1 MANLG
6 QEFKTGEK
14 CETKGTYTFV
24 RYVDNQQAPA
34 PTRDEQN
41 IPLDKGDTFP
51 PIKSQN
57 KAAWWMLTR
66 LT

>member
-1 MANLG
+1 MATVG

-14 CETKGTYTFV
+14 CVTKGNYAFV
-24 RYVDNQQAPA
+24 RYVDNAQVPA
-34 PTRDEQN
+34 PTIDERI

-57 KAAWWMLTR
+57 KAAWWR
-66 LT
+66 LTV